1 MVSEMNEL
9 ETIGA
14 KIKAI
19 RNDYGLSLRD
29 LASKVGITY
38 QSLNWIENGR
48 YNTGIG
54 NIYRIL
60 DALNCEIIIKKK
72 DDVTK

>member
-1 MVSEMNEL
+1 MVSEL
-9 ETIGA
+9 EKIGA
-14 KIKAI
+14 EIKAI
-19 RNDYGLSLRD
+19 RQSYGLSLRD

-38 QSLNWIENGR
+38 QSLNKIENGR

>member
-1 MVSEMNEL
+1 MVSEL
-9 ETIGA
+9 EKIGA
-14 KIKAI
+14 EIKAI
-19 RNDYGLSLRD
+19 RQSYGFSLRD
-29 LASKVGITY
+29 LAAKVGITY
-38 QSLNWIENGR
+38 QSLNRIENGR